1 MSLPNSSQKL
11 RLAKAARAYL
21 DQLGVAPD
29 GASSEGLVYLEGRGF
44 TPQQC
49 QTWGLGYVAV
59 PEPGHE
65 QYLGRVSIP
74 YITPTGVVQI
84 KFRCIEDHSCKE
96 AHGGTKYLGLT
107 GNGLWMYN
115 TRAFV
120 LDSPE
125 IVVTEGEFDAMAVH
139 TRTNVPSVGFP
150 GTQSVDPVWYRA
162 FTGYQRVLI
171 LADGDKPGREAAKAI
186 TKHLSNADVIRL
198 PDGEDASSLLL
209 KPGGLEQFYEMC
221 GLEAGDSE

>member
-1 MSLPNSSQKL
+1 MALQNLGQKQ

-21 DQLGVAPD
+21 DQLSD
-29 GASSEGLVYLEGRGF
+29 SGAAYFEARGF

-49 QTWGLGYVAV
+49 HTWGLGYVKE

-65 QYLGRVSIP
+65 QYRGRVSIP

-84 KFRCIEDHSCKE
+84 KFRCIEEHSCKE
-96 AHGGTKYLGLT
+96 MHGGTKYLGLT
-107 GNGLWMYN
+107 GNGTWMYN

-125 IVVTEGEFDAMAVH
+125 IVVTEGELDAMTVQ

-150 GTQSVDPVWYRA
+150 GTQSVDEVWYRA
-162 FTGYQRVLI
+162 FTGYQRVLVV
-171 LADGDKPGREAAKAI
+171 ADGDKPGRDAAKAI
-186 TKHLSNADVIRL
+186 AKHLSNADVIRL
-198 PDGEDASSLLL
+198 PEGEDSNSLLL

-221 GLEAGDSE
+221 GLEDQCSSD